1 MKLTSATRVTYI
13 YPRSPYCRPNNPDL
27 WPDVTR
33 QQLDSKLLA
42 GSMIFLCTHI
52 NILTPVLGAMTKA
65 CTVTTSERC
74 ALSSPLRI

>member
-42 GSMIFLCTHI
+42 GSMMSRFCPGSFSPSFRVRPHTRNDGVKEPGFCQHFFA
-52 NILTPVLGAMTKA
+52 LT
-65 CTVTTSERC
+65 
-74 ALSSPLRI
+74 